1 MIRIVIETN
10 MDFLAS
16 LKETKGQTI
25 VAVMDCYEGNDYN
38 NLDKLRQNY
47 VNTPMRFTTLSLQ
60 LWK

>member
-16 LKETKGQTI
+16 LKVTKGQTI